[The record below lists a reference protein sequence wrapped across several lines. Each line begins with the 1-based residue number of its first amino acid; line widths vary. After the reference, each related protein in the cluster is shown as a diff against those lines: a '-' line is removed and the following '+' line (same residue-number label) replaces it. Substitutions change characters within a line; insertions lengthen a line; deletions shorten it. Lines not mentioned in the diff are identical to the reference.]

1 MVLGDPGAGKEGRS
15 DLPRLP
21 SPCALLVVDLQLG
34 FEDPSYGERNNPSC
48 EQNVAR
54 LIAAW
59 RERHQPVVFVRHE
72 SRNAD
77 SPLAPGTPGHQFKP
91 QLTGE
96 PDLLVTKHVH
106 SAFYGQPDLDHW
118 LQDHGVEAVAICG
131 ITTDHCCET
140 TARMASDLGYATAFV
155 LDATHTFDR
164 MTPAGELVTADEVA
178 RATAA
183 SLHREFAAVLATD
196 EILARIG

>member
-1 MVLGDPGAGKEGRS
+1 MDPGGPAAGKPP
-15 DLPRLP
+15 DLPGLP
-21 SPCALLVVDLQLG
+21 AACALLVVDVQLG
-34 FEDPSYGERNNPSC
+34 FEDPSFGTRNNPSC

-72 SRNAD
+72 SRKAD
-77 SPLAPGTPGHQFKP
+77 SPLAPGSPGNQFKP
-91 QLTGE
+91 QLQGE
-96 PDLLVTKHVH
+96 PDLVVTKHVH

-118 LQDHGVEAVAICG
+118 LQDGGVEAVAICG

-140 TARMASDLGYATAFV
+140 TARMASDLGYATTFV

-164 MTPAGELVTADEVA
+164 VTPTGELITADEVA

-183 SLHREFAAVLATD
+183 SLHGEFAAVLATD
-196 EILARIG
+196 ELLAGIG

>member
-1 MVLGDPGAGKEGRS
+1 VAGGEGQQP
-15 DLPRLP
+15 DLPGLP
-21 SPCALLVVDLQLG
+21 SPCALVVVDLQLG
-34 FEDPSYGERNNPSC
+34 FEDPSFGARNNPNC

-59 RERHQPVVFVRHE
+59 RERHQPLVFVRHE
-72 SRNAD
+72 SRTAD
-77 SPLAPGTPGHQFKP
+77 SPLAPGNPGNRFKP
-91 QLTGE
+91 ELQGE

-118 LQDHGVEAVAICG
+118 LQDHGVAAVAICG

-140 TARMASDLGYATAFV
+140 TARMASDLGYATSFV

-164 MTPAGELVTADEVA
+164 ITPAGEVVSADEVS

-183 SLHREFAAVLATD
+183 SLNREFATVLATD
-196 EILARIG
+196 EILDGLG